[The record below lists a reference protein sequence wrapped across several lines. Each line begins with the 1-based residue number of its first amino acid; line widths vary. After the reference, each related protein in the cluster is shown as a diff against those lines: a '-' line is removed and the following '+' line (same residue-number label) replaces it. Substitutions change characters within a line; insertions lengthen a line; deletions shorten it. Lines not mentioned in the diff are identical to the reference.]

1 MYYIAKAEFP
11 LQKNT
16 KPGEHHPCRTNP
28 RAQEVVD
35 KCVENMESDGV
46 IEKSSSAWGSPVF
59 IAAKAHGSPCFCV
72 GYRTTVNKFLVREAW
87 LMPDIKSHI
96 DIVDGAR
103 FITVCNVQSAFW
115 QIPIVKKDCHKTAFV
130 T

>member
-1 MYYIAKAEFP
+1 M
-11 LQKNT
+11 
-16 KPGEHHPCRTNP
+16 
-28 RAQEVVD
+28 VD

-72 GYRTTVNKFLVREAW
+72 GYRNTVNKFLVREAW

-115 QIPIVKKDCHKTAFV
+115 QIPIAKKDCHKTAFV